1 MSNTETVAVIL
12 GISFVSI
19 ILICLVWTIM
29 SYIADASASSNNK
42 LEDNIK
48 EYDRQKR

>member
-29 SYIADASASSNNK
+29 SYIVDASPPNNK

>member
-1 MSNTETVAVIL
+1 MIF
-12 GISFVSI
+12 GITFVSI

-29 SYIADASASSNNK
+29 GYIADANAPNNK

-48 EYDRQKR
+48 KFDKKMR